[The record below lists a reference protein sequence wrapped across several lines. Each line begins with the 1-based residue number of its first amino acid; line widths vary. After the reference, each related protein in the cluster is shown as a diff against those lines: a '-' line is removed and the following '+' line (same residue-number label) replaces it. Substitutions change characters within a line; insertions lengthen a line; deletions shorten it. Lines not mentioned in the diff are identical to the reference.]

1 LSRRLR
7 GQATRQAAEAADA
20 LAGEAFVRNTRDGFR
35 GKEFKMK
42 MVNRA
47 AFIITPKEPYI
58 EWAGSIDADSAAAVK
73 GIVGEH
79 TIYLAS
85 DDIIDGSDP
94 PLIEDHFS
102 RIFDQELEAWSLDES
117 TWPKRRDR
125 ETFERWFDVV
135 LVSSVFDLSKG
146 RISAVDADF

>member
-1 LSRRLR
+1 
-7 GQATRQAAEAADA
+7 
-20 LAGEAFVRNTRDGFR
+20 
-35 GKEFKMK
+35 MK

-47 AFIITPKEPYI
+47 AFIITPKEPHI

-73 GIVGEH
+73 GIVGER

-102 RIFDQELEAWSLDES
+102 RIFDQELEAWHLDES

-135 LVSSVFDLSKG
+135 FVSSVFDLSKG
-146 RISAVDADF
+146 RISAADADF